1 MKLLLGCIF
10 AVLTALHAQTIV
22 LNDDFEYTKASSSM
36 EYALD
41 VNNSFNINLL
51 DQAQWQ
57 PMLSSNLGGFNEYPT
72 WTKCTI
78 KNNSQIHKKFIIKNP
93 RAGMDEIDVYI
104 VRNKETTHSPLG
116 NIHSMENRN
125 IPHLYSAEVIELEAN
140 EEVQIISRLSNKI
153 GSTEGEWE
161 IFARSYFLKFTIFES
176 LWWGLFIG
184 VYLALFFYTTPILI
198 ASNDKILGFFFSL
211 YVMSSIGYQL
221 ATNGILYSFGLYGHT
236 VNILTL
242 LFGILFLIFTVFVVL
257 RFLKMTHHK
266 GFLSYTLRLILFLL
280 LLESLIAIVCFFEP
294 RLMRIFSLTIV
305 ATTIPILLI
314 WFLMLKDLFFTLQDK
329 VFQYIFIGFTAIFV
343 AHTYQVLITIGFLQ
357 INSFSIYCVS
367 FGSMFEM
374 YFFALG
380 ISKYIEQ
387 IQDEKIK
394 NKQLLDFQMRFAS
407 IGRVIGNISHQW
419 KMPMIRAGSLLTHIE
434 ALIHF
439 KNKRTLEEIEA
450 VIPQIRSH
458 FVFMQ
463 NTIDEF
469 YSLYSKN
476 TNKVEFKLLD
486 VINDVWRMLSTKA
499 SAYDMKL
506 YIKDLQDTQL
516 FSFEYSF
523 SHVIIIL
530 IDNAL
535 DAMKAKNIQHPKIVI
550 DISHNNEIITIIIED
565 NCGGIEQKPIESI
578 FDSETSNKRL
588 AKTTGG
594 LGLSIVK
601 LLINEK
607 FGGTISA
614 SNTHEGAKFVLL
626 IPMASKDQ

>member
-1 MKLLLGCIF
+1 
-10 AVLTALHAQTIV
+10 
-22 LNDDFEYTKASSSM
+22 
-36 EYALD
+36 
-41 VNNSFNINLL
+41 
-51 DQAQWQ
+51 
-57 PMLSSNLGGFNEYPT
+57 
-72 WTKCTI
+72 
-78 KNNSQIHKKFIIKNP
+78 
-93 RAGMDEIDVYI
+93 
-104 VRNKETTHSPLG
+104 
-116 NIHSMENRN
+116 
-125 IPHLYSAEVIELEAN
+125 
-140 EEVQIISRLSNKI
+140 
-153 GSTEGEWE
+153 
-161 IFARSYFLKFTIFES
+161 
-176 LWWGLFIG
+176 
-184 VYLALFFYTTPILI
+184 
-198 ASNDKILGFFFSL
+198 
-211 YVMSSIGYQL
+211 
-221 ATNGILYSFGLYGHT
+221 
-236 VNILTL
+236 
-242 LFGILFLIFTVFVVL
+242 
-257 RFLKMTHHK
+257 
-266 GFLSYTLRLILFLL
+266 
-280 LLESLIAIVCFFEP
+280 
-294 RLMRIFSLTIV
+294 
-305 ATTIPILLI
+305 
-314 WFLMLKDLFFTLQDK
+314 
-329 VFQYIFIGFTAIFV
+329 
-343 AHTYQVLITIGFLQ
+343 
-357 INSFSIYCVS
+357 
-367 FGSMFEM
+367 MFEM

-439 KNKRTLEEIEA
+439 KNKRTLEEIET

-626 IPMASKDQ
+626 IPMASKNQ